1 MTSRSESLVVFT
13 GKSVESILRDGGTN
27 WWRVDRN
34 RARNCEFVLCTR
46 NTKAEW
52 SEGPED
58 HHSGFLVGRVS
69 GVIPETNAPA
79 EDRFQIQFSEYA
91 RVDIPDAWKGDRNPV
106 KYVTSLEEYGVNPAQ
121 LEWQLMPAPIPDGGT
136 RPDERPPNNDD
147 GLLTI
152 AEAKRRLALT
162 FGVTPDAIEITIRG

>member
-1 MTSRSESLVVFT
+1 MTPRSESLVVFT
-13 GKSVESILRDGGTN
+13 GKSVESILGDGGTN

-52 SEGPED
+52 SEGSED

-69 GVIPETNAPA
+69 GVIPETSAPG

-91 RVDIPDAWKGDRNPV
+91 RVNIPDAWKGDRNPV
-106 KYVTSLEEYGVNPAQ
+106 KYVPSLEEYGVNSAELDWQPTPPASANRG
-121 LEWQLMPAPIPDGGT
+121 LLS
-136 RPDERPPNNDD
+136 DERPPGGDSP
-147 GLLTI
+147 LTI
-152 AEAKRRLALT
+152 SEAKRRLALT
-162 FGVTPDAIEITIRG
+162 FGVLPDAIEITIRG

>member
-46 NTKAEW
+46 NTKTEW
-52 SEGPED
+52 SEGSED

-69 GVIPETNAPA
+69 GVIPETNARG
-79 EDRFQIQFSEYA
+79 EDRFQIQLSEYA
-91 RVDIPDAWKGDRNPV
+91 SVNIPDAWKGDRNPV
-106 KYVTSLEEYGVNPAQ
+106 KYVPSLEDYGVDPAE
-121 LEWQLMPAPIPDGGT
+121 LDWQPMPPPTANGGA
-136 RPDERPPNNDD
+136 RPNGHPPGDD
-147 GLLTI
+147 SPLTI

-162 FGVTPDAIEITIRG
+162 FGVLPDAIEITIRG

>member
-1 MTSRSESLVVFT
+1 M
-13 GKSVESILRDGGTN
+13 ESILRDGGTN

-58 HHSGFLVGRVS
+58 HHSGFLVGRIS
-69 GVIPETNAPA
+69 SVIPETNTPGD
-79 EDRFQIQFSEYA
+79 DRFQIQFSEYA

-106 KYVTSLEEYGVNPAQ
+106 KYVPSLEEYGVNPAE
-121 LEWQLMPAPIPDGGT
+121 LDWQLTPPASANTEP
-136 RPDERPPNNDD
+136 RLDERPASDD
-147 GLLTI
+147 GPLTI
-152 AEAKRRLALT
+152 SEAKRRLALT
-162 FGVTPDAIEITIRG
+162 FGVLPDAIEITIRG

>member
-34 RARNCEFVLCTR
+34 RARSCEFVLCTR

-52 SEGPED
+52 SEGHED

-69 GVIPETNAPA
+69 GVIPETNAPG

-91 RVDIPDAWKGDRNPV
+91 RVNIPDAWKGDRNPV
-106 KYVTSLEEYGVNPAQ
+106 KYVPSLEEYGVNLVELDWEPTPPPSANRGAQ
-121 LEWQLMPAPIPDGGT
+121 
-136 RPDERPPNNDD
+136 PDERPPDD
-147 GLLTI
+147 AAALTI

-162 FGVTPDAIEITIRG
+162 FGVLPDAIEITIRG

>member
-69 GVIPETNAPA
+69 GVIPETNAPG

-91 RVDIPDAWKGDRNPV
+91 SVNIPDAWKGDRNPV
-106 KYVTSLEEYGVNPAQ
+106 KYVPSLEDYGVDPVE
-121 LEWQLMPAPIPDGGT
+121 LDWQPMPQPSANGGA
-136 RPDERPPNNDD
+136 RPNEPPSGDD
-147 GLLTI
+147 SPLTI

-162 FGVTPDAIEITIRG
+162 FGVLPDAIEITIRG

>member
-1 MTSRSESLVVFT
+1 MTSRTESLVVFT

-34 RARNCEFVLCTR
+34 RARSCEFVLCTR

-69 GVIPETNAPA
+69 GVIPETNAPG

-91 RVDIPDAWKGDRNPV
+91 SVNIPDAWKGDRNPV
-106 KYVTSLEEYGVNPAQ
+106 KYVPSLEDYGVDPAE
-121 LEWQLMPAPIPDGGT
+121 LHWQPMPPPSANGEAPN
-136 RPDERPPNNDD
+136 EPPPGDD
-147 GLLTI
+147 SPLTI

-162 FGVTPDAIEITIRG
+162 FGVLPDAIEITIRG